1 MLNKGPHIVE
11 AIRFLADVFARMN
24 EHQDKRTPLLRR
36 LSVSDALGPTAPIDE
51 PPRRAAD

>member
-11 AIRFLADVFARMN
+11 AIRFLADVLARMN